1 MVTKSSNL
9 ENLLESLFSEE
20 ENVDEMA
27 ISTFKTVGDWGKKSS
42 FKHDVD
48 RRLLTSP
55 KAVEKIHKQWE
66 KTPYDFDMYLVNDPR
81 VNKSEFREVG
91 LVDMSFV
98 RDKMKL
104 TPEEIPD
111 PSGDTIVIIYTGNFG
126 DERYMASGWILA
138 HRLGHALA
146 RGRGTPAQMWNE
158 FTNTLRKRIAN
169 MLKEVY
175 GIDVYSSTYDFANNA
190 QKDKMLKYVAQQLGT
205 MKSARD
211 ENLRNWYEFAYELL
225 AQYLITG
232 KIKFNPLPKSLVTGI
247 AGWGRKET
255 RWVRDEEVRTSINES
270 DIESFAEEMEY
281 ELEGILGASVGRVFV
296 M

>member
-1 MVTKSSNL
+1 
-9 ENLLESLFSEE
+9 
-20 ENVDEMA
+20 
-27 ISTFKTVGDWGKKSS
+27 
-42 FKHDVD
+42 
-48 RRLLTSP
+48 
-55 KAVEKIHKQWE
+55 
-66 KTPYDFDMYLVNDPR
+66 MYLVNDPR

-146 RGRGTPAQMWNE
+146 RGRGTPAQKWME
-158 FTNTLRKRIAN
+158 FTNNLRKRIAD

-175 GIDVYSSTYDFANNA
+175 GIDVHSKTYDWANTA

-255 RWVRDEEVRTSINES
+255 RWARGEEARVAINEN
-270 DIESFAEEMEY
+270 DLQELAEEIQY
-281 ELEGILGASVGRVFV
+281 DLEGILGASVGRVFV